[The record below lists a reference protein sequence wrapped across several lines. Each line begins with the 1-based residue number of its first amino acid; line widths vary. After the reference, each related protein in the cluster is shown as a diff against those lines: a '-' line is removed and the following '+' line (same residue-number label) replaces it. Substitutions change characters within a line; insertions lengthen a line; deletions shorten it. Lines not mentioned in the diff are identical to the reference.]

1 MKKLF
6 NIILLLFSISLF
18 SQENKAYLLLDEKEE
33 LIICEDPFCRIFFN
47 KEKLEQYYYYQKNK
61 FPVKDSTGVLDMSI
75 TEDDIHPYLLVS
87 KYREESYCINEK
99 TYENLPVL
107 NRLEFIQKYKNQ
119 KEKYKFYFI
128 ERIKEDLYEITP
140 MHIDNVKM

>member
-1 MKKLF
+1 MKTLI
-6 NIILLLFSISLF
+6 NIIFLFFSISML
-18 SQENKAYLLLDEKEE
+18 SQESKAYLLLDKKDE
-33 LIICEDPFCRIFFN
+33 LIICEDFFCRIFLN